1 MLLTDDVAVI
11 VMMMVF
17 NVVVLIGSGVEPTDT
32 VREGVGENWTSI
44 CIKALK

>member
-1 MLLTDDVAVI
+1 MLLTDDIAVI
-11 VMMMVF
+11 VLVMVF
-17 NVVVLIGSGVEPTDT
+17 NVVVLMGSRVEPMDT